1 MLKWLLIT
9 GLLFAQFALN
19 AQHKR
24 VEKGVASYY
33 HDHLTAHK
41 TANGEFYQPAE
52 MTAAHLTLPF
62 NTVVKVSNLS
72 NNKSII
78 VRINDRGPFIE
89 NRIID
94 LSRAAADSLD
104 MIYQGLAKVEVKVVS
119 FGKNTKLSNETALA
133 SNIKLKAKKSK
144 INNLKKTEKQEVDTA
159 IILKE
164 NIASAIKIPMQVMS
178 TIEVERNEDIDST
191 MISINER
198 TTSEIEIPAN
208 KPKTIEV
215 DKPDTYTSNVVSYGV
230 QIGSFKKRS
239 NMLKL
244 SERLK
249 KNFIEKFNVQEINK
263 GDTLYYRMII
273 GEFENESSALRLKS
287 RLEKEFPG
295 CFVIKYNN

>member
-1 MLKWLLIT
+1 MFMLRWLLLI
-9 GLLFAQFALN
+9 GILFIQIVLN
-19 AQHKR
+19 AQHRR

-104 MIYQGLAKVEVKVVS
+104 MIYQGLAKVEIKVVS
-119 FGKNTKLSNETALA
+119 FGKNTKLSNATAIA
-133 SNIKLKAKKSK
+133 SNIKLKNKKTK
-144 INNLKKTEKQEVDTA
+144 INKIEKQEVDTT
-159 IILKE
+159 IVLKE

-178 TIEVERNEDIDST
+178 TIEIERNEDIDST
-191 MISINER
+191 IISLNEK
-198 TTSEIEIPAN
+198 TISEIEIPAN

-215 DKPDTYTSNVVSYGV
+215 DKPATYTSNVVSYGV

-287 RLEKEFPG
+287 KLEKEFPG

>member
-1 MLKWLLIT
+1 MLRWLLLI
-9 GLLFAQFALN
+9 GILFIQIVLN
-19 AQHKR
+19 AQHRR

-104 MIYQGLAKVEVKVVS
+104 MIYQGLAKVEIKVVS
-119 FGKNTKLSNETALA
+119 FGKNTKLSNVTAIA
-133 SNIKLKAKKSK
+133 SNIKLK
-144 INNLKKTEKQEVDTA
+144 NKKTKIKKIEKQEVDTT
-159 IILKE
+159 IVLKE

-178 TIEVERNEDIDST
+178 TIEIERNEDIDST
-191 MISINER
+191 IISLNEK
-198 TTSEIEIPAN
+198 TISEIEIPAN

-215 DKPDTYTSNVVSYGV
+215 DKPATYTSNVVSYGV

-287 RLEKEFPG
+287 KLEKEFPG